1 MWFIKIFSF
10 FQKLL
15 CSPGFEPGLLRP
27 QRNVLTTRRSG
38 PIVLQGNRFHIFSR
52 FRCFWRFGTL
62 SRQTFVAF
70 CLANLISV
78 YFSSAKISRFF
89 SVFLNHIWNRLPW
102 SIIVPDRLVVR
113 TLRCG
118 RNNPGSNPGLDS
130 RFWKKLKKFM
140 NHMPKTIKRNNSC
153 SSKKNSFFRKI
164 MLCRN

>member
-1 MWFIKIFSF
+1 MWFTNFFSI

-78 YFSSAKISRFF
+78 YFSSAKIFAFLAF
-89 SVFLNHIWNRLPW
+89 SLIIYENRLPC

-118 RNNPGSNPGLDS
+118 RNNPGSNTGLDS
-130 RFWKKLKKFM
+130 RFWKKLKKFI

-153 SSKKNSFFRKI
+153 SSKKIPFLGK
-164 MLCRN
+164 